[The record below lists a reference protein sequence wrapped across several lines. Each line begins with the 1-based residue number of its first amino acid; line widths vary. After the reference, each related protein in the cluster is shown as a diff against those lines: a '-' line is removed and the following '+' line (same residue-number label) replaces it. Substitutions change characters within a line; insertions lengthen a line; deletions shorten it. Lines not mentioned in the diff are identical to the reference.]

1 MWNAIQARHP
11 AEACQLAESS
21 AVITYYPTSPV
32 RPASRHQEDSD
43 HVHQVIDLIESTESI
58 VDPPRQQPSPASTQR
73 TVDAPPSTLI
83 SRVGLGLLAPFR
95 LDLASLAMPASST
108 AYSHEAASFAQTSHG
123 TAASTANRPLHS
135 SPGRVAITADTRL
148 GASSADPPITHL
160 INPTATLIQSGVLRR
175 AQAPFADLR
184 LIEAAEARMVM
195 QPNL

>member
-1 MWNAIQARHP
+1 MWNAIHARHP

-43 HVHQVIDLIESTESI
+43 HVHQESTESI
-58 VDPPRQQPSPASTQR
+58 VDPPRLQPSPAPTQR
-73 TVDAPPSTLI
+73 TVDAPPTTLI

-95 LDLASLAMPASST
+95 MDLASLAMPASST
-108 AYSHEAASFAQTSHG
+108 AFSHEAASFAQISHG
-123 TAASTANRPLHS
+123 TAASTANGPLHS
-135 SPGRVAITADTRL
+135 SPSRVAITADTRF
-148 GASSADPPITHL
+148 GASSADPPITYL

-184 LIEAAEARMVM
+184 LIDAAEARMVM

>member
-32 RPASRHQEDSD
+32 RPASMHQEDSD
-43 HVHQVIDLIESTESI
+43 HVHQVDLIQSTESI
-58 VDPPRQQPSPASTQR
+58 VDPPRQQPSPASTQH
-73 TVDAPPSTLI
+73 TVDAPPRTLI

-108 AYSHEAASFAQTSHG
+108 AYSHEAASFAQISHG

-135 SPGRVAITADTRL
+135 SPGRVAITADTRF
-148 GASSADPPITHL
+148 GASSADPPITYL
-160 INPTATLIQSGVLRR
+160 INPTATRIQSGVLRR

-184 LIEAAEARMVM
+184 LIDAAEARMVM